1 MFHRPTP
8 SSSTTQPENAPMTTT
23 PETTATDSSDTT
35 RSVDIPTSGNPF
47 QRTGQAQAATAASR
61 PAVPSAYAT
70 PNYPSYGSPASGGMS
85 SSVTA
90 AGRRLVIGEGITMSG
105 EIESCDHLVVEGT
118 VEAAL
123 KGANILEIAEKGM
136 FYGTVE
142 ISEATIAGKF
152 EGELT
157 VNGRLTIRGTGSVTG
172 AITYK
177 ELAVEAGAV
186 IDGKINPVGGS
197 KGVSS
202 EKKSRNG
209 KASANTNR
217 RTSNASTR
225 SRLINPHII
234 QKAPRLIAVRL
245 FIFLDRIDRSFL

>member
-1 MFHRPTP
+1 MFHRPNPSNNATSNATP
-8 SSSTTQPENAPMTTT
+8 TQPEKESMTTQTT
-23 PETTATDSSDTT
+23 PDNSSDATAAAS
-35 RSVDIPTSGNPF
+35 SVDIPTSGGNPF
-47 QRTGQAQAATAASR
+47 QRTSAPATPARPAIPSYGATA
-61 PAVPSAYAT
+61 SA
-70 PNYPSYGSPASGGMS
+70 YPSYGSPS
-85 SSVTA
+85 SSSA
-90 AGRRLVIGEGITMSG
+90 AASGRRLVIGKGITMSG

-123 KGANILEIAEKGM
+123 KGANILEIAEEGM

-152 EGELT
+152 EGEIT
-157 VNGRLTIRGTGSVTG
+157 VNGRLTIRAGGSVIG

-197 KGVSS
+197 KGASS

-209 KASANTNR
+209 KASANATEELPMLAR
-217 RTSNASTR
+217 A
-225 SRLINPHII
+225 
-234 QKAPRLIAVRL
+234 AG
-245 FIFLDRIDRSFL
+245 